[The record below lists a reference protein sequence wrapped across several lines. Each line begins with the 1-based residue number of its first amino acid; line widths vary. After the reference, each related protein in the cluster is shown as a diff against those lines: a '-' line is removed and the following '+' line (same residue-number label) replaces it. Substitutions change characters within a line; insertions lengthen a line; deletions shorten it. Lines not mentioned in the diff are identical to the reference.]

1 MRVLMVRVDERVS
14 EWIER
19 NRGHMSPEDY
29 AGRTLSEYMDIDDEK
44 GAALRFA
51 RAHEDMSERL
61 EELQQRIRR
70 LDESLKTCSGE
81 HTPRITR

>member
-1 MRVLMVRVDERVS
+1 
-14 EWIER
+14 
-19 NRGHMSPEDY
+19 
-29 AGRTLSEYMDIDDEK
+29 
-44 GAALRFA
+44 
-51 RAHEDMSERL
+51 MSERL